1 MVVKFL
7 DHNNREL
14 KCERRLQRQ
23 QEQLE
28 SNNNFA
34 RAARFFVHFL
44 AAAARLRHETSEFHA
59 LALWPGVGK
68 PNITVFVFFF

>member
-14 KCERRLQRQ
+14 KRERRLQRQ
-23 QEQLE
+23 REQLE
-28 SNNNFA
+28 SNKSMLSNNNFA

-44 AAAARLRHETSEFHA
+44 AAVARL
-59 LALWPGVGK
+59 
-68 PNITVFVFFF
+68 